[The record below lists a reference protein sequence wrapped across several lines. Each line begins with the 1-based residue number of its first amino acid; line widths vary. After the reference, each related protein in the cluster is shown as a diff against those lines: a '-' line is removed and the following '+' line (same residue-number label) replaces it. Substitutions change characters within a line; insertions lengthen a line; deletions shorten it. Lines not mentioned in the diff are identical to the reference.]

1 MEMIYNSPNYVVVEF
16 GQIEGVANDPGSFEI
31 VDKQSRREVYIAG
44 ASAEQFRS
52 QVRDLIASEPSM
64 EDVDEFLSQ
73 FDDYMNH
80 PLTLH

>member
-16 GQIEGVANDPGSFEI
+16 AQLEGVSAGGGFEI
-31 VDKQSRREVYIAG
+31 VDKQSRREVYFAG
-44 ASAEQFRS
+44 ESAEQFRS
-52 QVRDLIASEPSM
+52 QVQELIATEPSM

>member
-16 GQIEGVANDPGSFEI
+16 AQLEGAAHGGGFEI

-44 ASAEQFRS
+44 ESADQFRS
-52 QVRDLIASEPSM
+52 KVQELIATEPTM

-73 FDDYMNH
+73 FDEFMNR

>member
-16 GQIEGVANDPGSFEI
+16 AQLDGASTSGGFEI

-44 ASAEQFRS
+44 ESAEQFRS
-52 QVRDLIASEPSM
+52 QVRELIATEPSM

>member
-16 GQIEGVANDPGSFEI
+16 AQLDGASNAGGFEI

-44 ASAEQFRS
+44 ESAEQFRT
-52 QVRDLIASEPSM
+52 QVRELIATEPSM

-73 FDDYMNH
+73 FDDYMHH

>member
-16 GQIEGVANDPGSFEI
+16 AQLDGASGAGGFEI

-44 ASAEQFRS
+44 ETAEQFRTR
-52 QVRDLIASEPSM
+52 VRELIATEPTM

-73 FDDYMNH
+73 FDAYMHH

>member
-16 GQIEGVANDPGSFEI
+16 AQLEGATSAAGGFEI

-44 ASAEQFRS
+44 ESAEQFRS

-73 FDDYMNH
+73 FDVYMNH

>member
-16 GQIEGVANDPGSFEI
+16 AQIDGVATTTGGFEI

-44 ASAEQFRS
+44 ESAEQFRS
-52 QVRDLIASEPSM
+52 QVRELIATEPSM

-73 FDDYMNH
+73 FDVYMNH

>member
-16 GQIEGVANDPGSFEI
+16 AQIDGVANTTGGFEI

-44 ASAEQFRS
+44 ESAEQFRS
-52 QVRDLIASEPSM
+52 QVRELIATEPSM

-73 FDDYMNH
+73 FDVYMNH